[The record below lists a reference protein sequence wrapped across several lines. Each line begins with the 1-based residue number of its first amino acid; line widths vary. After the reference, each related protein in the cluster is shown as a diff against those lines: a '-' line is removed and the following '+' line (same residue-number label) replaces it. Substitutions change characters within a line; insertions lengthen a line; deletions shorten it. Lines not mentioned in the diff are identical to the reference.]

1 MLKRTLVRAEK
12 VYREIEEA
20 GCLMSAVIGERL
32 RIEHN
37 ELFYVLRMLKQE
49 GLVVPVNL
57 GRIAFWCTSRTT
69 AEEVFTK
76 LVEALKKLLCGR
88 VKYATPKEVAQLIAE
103 DKEVQ
108 KLFLQHMSLRPNP
121 ATLQVI
127 DALMRKAFG
136 QPIRSSRGYIY
147 YIACKTASE

>member
-12 VYREIEEA
+12 IYREIKEA

-37 ELFYVLRMLKQE
+37 KLFYVLRRLKQE
-49 GLVVPVNL
+49 GLVEPISF
-57 GRIAFWCTSRTT
+57 GRVVFWCTNRAT

-76 LVEALKKLLCGR
+76 LVEALKKLLCRR
-88 VKYATPKEVAQLIAE
+88 VKYATPKEVMQLIAK
-103 DKEVQ
+103 DKEAQ
-108 KLFLQHMSLRPNP
+108 SLFLRHMTLRPNP
-121 ATLQVI
+121 ATAQVI

-136 QPIRSSRGYIY
+136 QPIRWSRNHVY
-147 YIACKTASE
+147 YITCDSR